1 MPSVKK
7 NFIYSALLTTANY
20 IFPLLTYP
28 YVSRILGADN
38 IGLCGFIDS
47 IINYFVLFSAMG
59 MHVLGIREIAKAK
72 SDKAELSKAFSSLFI
87 LNAITTFVMLIVLV
101 IATLTVS
108 RLYEHYDLM
117 IVGGVKLMFN
127 FLLIEWLYKG
137 LENFR
142 YITIRTIIIRVIYVV
157 SVFLF
162 VKEKDDYPIYA
173 LLLSLMIVGNAIV
186 NLNHSRKIVH
196 LSFKNI
202 DLRKYVKP
210 FLVLGVYNLLTSM
223 YTTFNVSYL
232 GFVTNDFEVGYYV
245 TATKLYGIVFSIYTA
260 FSGVMLPRM
269 SSLLSDGNMDAFKR
283 YIDKSFSFLLFMA
296 VPLIIFSVFNAP
308 GIIRLISGTGYEGA
322 ILPMRL
328 IMPMMVFIGFELV
341 LIEQILMPLQKDK
354 AILFNSIVGAV
365 VGVVLNILFVPS
377 MGSVGSAIVKN
388 TCEFVVFCLALYE
401 VHNYVSM
408 GLPLKKIIINICAY
422 LPLVLLEF
430 FIVKLPYEEIPIM
443 FISLLVCGLYFIIVN
458 SFILKDFNLK
468 TIINSAL
475 ARIHNK

>member
-7 NFIYSALLTTANY
+7 NFLYSALLTTANY
-20 IFPLLTYP
+20 IFPLLTFP

-72 SDKAELSKAFSSLFI
+72 TDKAELSKVFSSLFL
-87 LNAITTFVMLIVLV
+87 LNAITTFVMLIVLI
-101 IATLTVS
+101 IATLTVP

-117 IVGGVKLMFN
+117 IIGGVKLMFN

-142 YITIRTIIIRVIYVV
+142 YITIRTLIIRIIYVV

-162 VKEKDDYPIYA
+162 VKEKNDYPIYA
-173 LLLSLMIVGNAIV
+173 LLLTLMIVGNAII
-186 NLNHSRKIVH
+186 NLNHSRKIVD
-196 LSFKNI
+196 LSFKNV
-202 DLRKYVKP
+202 DLKKYVKP
-210 FLVLGVYNLLTSM
+210 FFMLGVYNLLTSM

-232 GFVTNDFEVGYYV
+232 GFATNDFEVGYYV

-283 YIDKSFSFLLFMA
+283 YIDRSFSFLLFMA
-296 VPLIIFSVFNAP
+296 IPLIIFSVFNAP
-308 GIIRLISGTGYEGA
+308 GIIRLISGAGYEGA

-328 IMPMMVFIGFELV
+328 IMPMMVIIGFELV
-341 LIEQILMPLQKDK
+341 FIEQILMPLQKDK
-354 AILFNSIVGAV
+354 SILFNSIVGAV
-365 VGVVLNILFVPS
+365 VGVVLNILLVPS

-401 VHNYVSM
+401 VHKYVSI
-408 GLPLKKIIINICAY
+408 GLPLKKILINLGAY
-422 LPLVLLEF
+422 LPLVVLDF
-430 FIVKLPYEEIPIM
+430 FIVRLPYKEVPIM

-458 SFILKDFNLK
+458 SFILKSFNLK
-468 TIINSAL
+468 TVFNSAF
-475 ARIHNK
+475 ARIHK